1 MTPRGHKK
9 TRPLG
14 GATGFFQGVELL
26 RGSRCGSRSRSCA
39 WAAGSGKQRCN
50 SGNDSDFNDFHI
62 WLFGCCLAT
71 GNPRLMLRTLTD
83 LNYLASTEF
92 GGLKSAKLLKKP
104 RNSRKARNWMGWW
117 HWSLTEY
124 RRVQSTSRTKE
135 AFSKIAKASGS
146 SPVPMNLGGMP
157 SWL

>member
-1 MTPRGHKK
+1 V
-9 TRPLG
+9 
-14 GATGFFQGVELL
+14 TGFFQGVELL
-26 RGSRCGSRSRSCA
+26 RGSRCGSRSRSCG

-92 GGLKSAKLLKKP
+92 GGLKSAKLP
-104 RNSRKARNWMGWW
+104 QISQI
-117 HWSLTEY
+117 SLGNHEIHE
-124 RRVQSTSRTKE
+124 RHEVDE
-135 AFSKIAKASGS
+135 AKATCSNTK
-146 SPVPMNLGGMP
+146 V
-157 SWL
+157 